1 MKNTAIVLKV
11 LKYINEKYKTTIVMV
26 SHDIS
31 MIPLA
36 DRIIKLENK
45 QANIIEQKGVSF
57 EEFLKLKDNP
67 ENKA

>member
-1 MKNTAIVLKV
+1 
-11 LKYINEKYKTTIVMV
+11 MV

-45 QANIIEQKGVSF
+45 QANIIEQKV
-57 EEFLKLKDNP
+57 
-67 ENKA
+67 